1 MKSKINIGGKVLI
14 GAVVLASFATSAFA
28 QSTATTGG
36 TQIKNKA
43 SATYTDDPLAPLKYA
58 TTSNEVITTVAYV
71 AGLSIT
77 PDQTVPASGAPTP
90 APGSTATFT
99 FDVNN
104 LSNFSNNVSFL
115 ANGGSVTVSGPGTV
129 SAAFIDVNGNGTF
142 DSGTDV
148 DIKDA
153 TADNYLLTQSGTG
166 STVKV
171 VVTVLVGTT
180 AIAGAALTVSLGDT
194 TTGTG
199 FDNQAKDATANNVA
213 TSAPSGITITGTEKE
228 AKGSVVLN
236 VSSVPMVQNGP
247 SGQPAATGPG
257 VAPANTN
264 TDYTNKAVD
273 PAAPTTPTVFDNTL
287 KNTGNG
293 PETFTI
299 KPATG
304 AGTYPAGSTV
314 EISTNGGLTYTTV
327 VLSGAPTATP
337 SVTTPSVAAGGTLD
351 YKVRVTLPTG
361 VVTET
366 GYDTILTVAS
376 VMDPLVS
383 NNTIDRLFPG
393 YLKLNKT
400 AVVVNGTGVGAATD
414 PVPGADIQ
422 YTVTATNVSD
432 APTGSGSVDLP
443 AQLVVIT
450 EDGDAGTNNWA
461 GTTNYVAGETAN
473 NDGTTVVPTVGVSTG
488 AVASSKYIA
497 VIGTLNGGKV
507 GTLAFTRKIKP

>member
-1 MKSKINIGGKVLI
+1 MKSKINIWGKVLI
-14 GAVVLASFATSAFA
+14 GAVVLASLATSALA
-28 QSTATTGG
+28 QSTATAGG

-104 LSNFSNNVSFL
+104 LSNFSNNVHFL
-115 ANGGSVTVSGPGTV
+115 ASGGSVVLSGPGTV
-129 SAAFIDVNGNGTF
+129 SSAFIDVNGNGTF
-142 DSGTDV
+142 DAGDI

-153 TADNYLLTQSGTG
+153 TADDYLLTQSGAG

-171 VVTVLVGTT
+171 VVTVLVDTT
-180 AIAGAALTVSLGDT
+180 ATAGTAITVSLGDT

-236 VSSVPMVQNGP
+236 VSNVPMVQNGP
-247 SGQPAATGPG
+247 NGQPNATGPG
-257 VAPANTN
+257 AAPANLN

-287 KNTGNG
+287 KNAGNG
-293 PETFTI
+293 SDTFTI

-314 EISTNGGLTYTTV
+314 EISIDGGLTYTMV
-327 VLSGAPTATP
+327 VSAGAPTATP
-337 SVTTPSVAAGGTLD
+337 TVTTGAVAAGATLN

-361 VVTET
+361 VVLNT
-366 GYDTILTVAS
+366 GYDTIITVCS
-376 VMDPLVS
+376 VTDPLVT

-393 YLKLNKT
+393 YLVLNKT
-400 AVVVNGTGVGAATD
+400 AVVVNGTGVGGATD

-422 YTVTATNVSD
+422 YTVTATNISA

-443 AQLVVIT
+443 AQLVIIT
-450 EDGDAGTNNWA
+450 EDGDTGTNNWA
-461 GTTNYVAGETAN
+461 GTTNYVAGEAAN
-473 NDGTTVVPTVGVSTG
+473 NDGTPIVPAVGASTG

-497 VIGTLNGGKV
+497 AIGTLNGGKV
-507 GTLAFTRKIKP
+507 GTLTFTRKIKP